1 MKKANKE
8 YKLYSF
14 DIFDTLITRKVAT
27 PKGIFVLMK
36 DIINQSPQFADL
48 PNDVKTNF
56 FNYRTNSEFYL
67 RQINNQ
73 WNDGKDI
80 SLDMIYNHIQHTYFL
95 TNEQTQAI
103 KELEIQLELDNI
115 IPIKENIE
123 KLKVLLEKGKR
134 VVLISDM
141 YLPEYIIKEMLLK
154 CDPVLCQ
161 VKLYLSSTLGF
172 MKTKQALFHYV
183 KEQENVEFREWTH
196 MGDNKFADFFCARK
210 LGIKAVLYPYVKFKE
225 YEKSLLVANSQNSF
239 VQISLGCAKNIRLN
253 KFPNDEKAQLGASL
267 AGPILFPY
275 IYWLLDQAQKRGI
288 ERLYFIA
295 RDGYILKLIADLIIK
310 ENNLPIKTKYIYGSR
325 KAWRISALNLDD
337 DELYRQF
344 IQFTMY
350 EPKKIPQAFGL
361 TKEEFLS
368 ILPKK
373 LRNYSTSKPDKRL
386 AEYLYNNKDVLKF
399 AIEKN
404 KAQKECVINYL
415 KNTIDCTDDKF
426 AFVDLDGSGLTQNC
440 LARLMNNFYDKNI
453 KSFYYA
459 VTPACCRSLNLEKYY
474 YYTLKRGNMGN
485 MLELL
490 TRAPHGQTLKYAG
503 KNEDYK
509 PILEQIDVE
518 NFKAWGFDNYING
531 MLEYCNLLNQNKYK
545 YIQLDN
551 QVILDIYI
559 NYLFLSID
567 KNTATLL
574 GSIVHTSYGKES
586 DEFAPKLSVFDAF
599 HYLFRKKV
607 DTDNLMYSKARS
619 NKFVNSIIEYRQ
631 AHPKFR
637 KELINLYINKTQQ
650 DAVFTILGIRISFS
664 HLIWPYKNR

>member
-350 EPKKIPQAFGL
+350 EPKKVNQAFGL

-368 ILPKK
+368 ILPKN
-373 LRNYSTSKPDKRL
+373 LHNYSTHKPDNRL
-386 AEYLYNNKDVLKF
+386 AEYLYENKDVLKF

-440 LARLMNNFYDKNI
+440 LARLMNNFYDKKI

-490 TRAPHGQTLKYAG
+490 TRAPHGQTLKYAN

-664 HLIWPYKNR
+664 HLIWPHKNR

>member
-225 YEKSLLVANSQNSF
+225 YEKSLLVANSQNLF

-386 AEYLYNNKDVLKF
+386 AEYLYNNRDVLKF

-440 LARLMNNFYDKNI
+440 LARLMNNFYDKKI

-490 TRAPHGQTLKYAG
+490 TRAPHGQTLKYAD

-664 HLIWPYKNR
+664 HLIWPHKNR

>member
-350 EPKKIPQAFGL
+350 EPKKVNQAFGL

-368 ILPKK
+368 ILPKN
-373 LRNYSTSKPDKRL
+373 LHNYSTHKPDNRL

-440 LARLMNNFYDKNI
+440 LARLMNNFYDKKI

-490 TRAPHGQTLKYAG
+490 TRAPHGQTLKYANQD
-503 KNEDYK
+503 KNFE

-551 QVILDIYI
+551 QVILDKYI

-599 HYLFRKKV
+599 HYLFRKKI

-664 HLIWPYKNR
+664 HLIWPHKNR

>member
-36 DIINQSPQFADL
+36 DIINQSPQFVDL

-56 FNYRTNSEFYL
+56 FNYRTTSEFYL

-350 EPKKIPQAFGL
+350 EPKKVNQAFGL

-373 LRNYSTSKPDKRL
+373 LRNYSTSKPDNRL
-386 AEYLYNNKDVLKF
+386 AEYLYENKDVLKF

-490 TRAPHGQTLKYAG
+490 TRAPHGQTLKYAD
-503 KNEDYK
+503 KNEGYK

-551 QVILDIYI
+551 QVILDKYI

-664 HLIWPYKNR
+664 HLIWPHKNR

>member
-80 SLDMIYNHIQHTYFL
+80 SLDMIYNHIQYTYFL

-325 KAWRISALNLDD
+325 KAWRISALKVED

-344 IQFTMY
+344 VQFTMY

-368 ILPKK
+368 ILPKN
-373 LRNYSTSKPDKRL
+373 LHNYSTYKPDNRL
-386 AEYLYNNKDVLKF
+386 AEYLYENKDVLKF

-440 LARLMNNFYDKNI
+440 LARLMNNFYDKKI

-490 TRAPHGQTLKYAG
+490 TRAPHGQTLKYAD

-551 QVILDIYI
+551 QVILDKYI

-599 HYLFRKKV
+599 HYLFRKKI

-664 HLIWPYKNR
+664 HLIWPHKNR

>member
-80 SLDMIYNHIQHTYFL
+80 SLDMIYNHIQYTYFL

-325 KAWRISALNLDD
+325 KAWRISALKVED

-344 IQFTMY
+344 VQFTMY
-350 EPKKIPQAFGL
+350 EPKKVNQAFGL

-368 ILPKK
+368 ILPKN
-373 LRNYSTSKPDKRL
+373 LHNYSTHKPDNRL
-386 AEYLYNNKDVLKF
+386 AEYLYENKDVLKF

-440 LARLMNNFYDKNI
+440 LARLMNNFYDKKI

-490 TRAPHGQTLKYAG
+490 TRAPHGQTLKYAD

-619 NKFVNSIIEYRQ
+619 NKFVNKIIEYRQ

-664 HLIWPYKNR
+664 HLIWPHKNR

>member
-183 KEQENVEFREWTH
+183 KEQENIEFREWTH

-325 KAWRISALNLDD
+325 KAWRISALKVED

-350 EPKKIPQAFGL
+350 EPKKVNQAFGL

-368 ILPKK
+368 ILPKN
-373 LRNYSTSKPDKRL
+373 LHNYSTHKPDNRL
-386 AEYLYNNKDVLKF
+386 AEYLYENKDVLKF

-440 LARLMNNFYDKNI
+440 LARLMNNFYDKKI

-490 TRAPHGQTLKYAG
+490 TRAPHGQTLKYANQD
-503 KNEDYK
+503 KNFE

-518 NFKAWGFDNYING
+518 NFNAWGFDNYING

-599 HYLFRKKV
+599 HYLFRKKI

-619 NKFVNSIIEYRQ
+619 NKFVNKIIEYRQ

-664 HLIWPYKNR
+664 HLIWPHKNR

>member
-27 PKGIFVLMK
+27 PKGIFVLME

-275 IYWLLDQAQKRGI
+275 IYWMLDQAQKRGI

-361 TKEEFLS
+361 TKEEFMS

-404 KAQKECVINYL
+404 KAQKNCVINYL

-440 LARLMNNFYDKNI
+440 LARLMNNFYDKKI

-490 TRAPHGQTLKYAG
+490 TRAPHGQTLKYAN

-664 HLIWPYKNR
+664 HLIWPHKNR

>member
-225 YEKSLLVANSQNSF
+225 YEKALLESNSQNSF

-373 LRNYSTSKPDKRL
+373 LRNYSTSKPDNRL
-386 AEYLYNNKDVLKF
+386 AEYLYENKDVLKF

-440 LARLMNNFYDKNI
+440 LARLMNNFYDKKI

-490 TRAPHGQTLKYAG
+490 TRAPHGQTLKYAD

-551 QVILDIYI
+551 QVILDKYI

-599 HYLFRKKV
+599 HYLFRKKI

-619 NKFVNSIIEYRQ
+619 NKFVNKIIEYRQ

-664 HLIWPYKNR
+664 HLIWPHKNR

>member
-154 CDPVLCQ
+154 CAPVLCQ

-295 RDGYILKLIADLIIK
+295 RDGYVMKLIADLIIK
-310 ENNLPIKTKYIYGSR
+310 ENNLPIKTKYIYGLR

-490 TRAPHGQTLKYAG
+490 TRAPHGQTLKYAD

-551 QVILDIYI
+551 QVILDKYI

-664 HLIWPYKNR
+664 HLIWPHKNR

>member
-1 MKKANKE
+1 MKKTNKE

-36 DIINQSPQFADL
+36 DIINTSPQFADL
-48 PNDVKTNF
+48 PNDIKTNF

-80 SLDMIYNHIQHTYFL
+80 SLDMIYNHIQHTYYL
-95 TNEQTQAI
+95 TDSQTKAL
-103 KELEIQLELDNI
+103 KELEMQLELDNI
-115 IPIKENIE
+115 IPITENIE
-123 KLKVLLEKGKR
+123 KLKILLEKGKR

-154 CDPVLCQ
+154 CDPILCQ

-183 KEQENVEFREWTH
+183 KEQENVEFSEWTH

-225 YEKSLLVANSQNSF
+225 YEKALLESNSQNSF
-239 VQISLGCAKNIRLN
+239 VQISLGCSKNLRLN

-325 KAWRISALNLDD
+325 KAWRISALNMND

-373 LRNYSTSKPDKRL
+373 LHNYSTNKPDKRL
-386 AEYLYNNKDVLKF
+386 AEYLYNNKDVLEF
-399 AIEKN
+399 AIKKN
-404 KAQKECVINYL
+404 KTQKDCVINYL
-415 KNTIDCTDDKF
+415 KSTIDYTDNKF

-440 LARLMNNFYDKNI
+440 LARLINNFFNQNI

-474 YYTLKRGNMGN
+474 FYALKRGNMGN

-490 TRAPHGQTLKYAG
+490 TRAPHGQTLKYAD

-509 PILEQIDVE
+509 PILEQINVT
-518 NFKAWGFDNYING
+518 NFKAWGFDSYISG
-531 MLEYCNLLNQNKYK
+531 VLEYCNLLSKIKYT
-545 YIQLDN
+545 YLQIDN
-551 QVILDIYI
+551 QLILDKYI

-586 DEFAPKLSVFDAF
+586 DEFAPKLNIFDAF

-619 NKFVNSIIEYRQ
+619 NKFVNKIIEYRQ

-650 DAVFTILGIRISFS
+650 DAVFTIFGIRISFS
-664 HLIWPYKNR
+664 HLIWPHKNR

>member
-253 KFPNDEKAQLGASL
+253 KFPNYEKAQLGASL

-386 AEYLYNNKDVLKF
+386 AEYLYENKDVLKF

-404 KAQKECVINYL
+404 RAQKECVINYL

-440 LARLMNNFYDKNI
+440 LARLMNNFYDKKI

-490 TRAPHGQTLKYAG
+490 TRAPHGQTLKYANQD
-503 KNEDYK
+503 KNFE

-664 HLIWPYKNR
+664 HLIWPHKNR

>member
-325 KAWRISALNLDD
+325 KAWRISALKVED

-344 IQFTMY
+344 VQFTMY
-350 EPKKIPQAFGL
+350 EPKKVNQAFGL

-368 ILPKK
+368 ILPKN
-373 LRNYSTSKPDKRL
+373 LHNYSTHKPDNRL
-386 AEYLYNNKDVLKF
+386 AEYLYENKDVLKF

-440 LARLMNNFYDKNI
+440 LARLMNNFYDKKI

-490 TRAPHGQTLKYAG
+490 TRAPHGQTLKYAD

-551 QVILDIYI
+551 QVILDKYI

-574 GSIVHTSYGKES
+574 GSIVHTSCGKES

-607 DTDNLMYSKARS
+607 DTDNLMYSMARS

-664 HLIWPYKNR
+664 HLIWPHKNR

>member
-36 DIINQSPQFADL
+36 DIINQSPKFADL

-404 KAQKECVINYL
+404 KAQKNCVINYL

-440 LARLMNNFYDKNI
+440 LARLMNNFYDKKI

-490 TRAPHGQTLKYAG
+490 TRAPHGQTLKYANQD
-503 KNEDYK
+503 KNFE
-509 PILEQIDVE
+509 PILEQIDVT
-518 NFKAWGFDNYING
+518 NFKAWGFDSYISG
-531 MLEYCNLLNQNKYK
+531 ILEYCNLLNQNKYK

-599 HYLFRKKV
+599 HYLFRKKI

-619 NKFVNSIIEYRQ
+619 NKFVNKIIEYRQ

-664 HLIWPYKNR
+664 HLIWPHKNR

>member
-275 IYWLLDQAQKRGI
+275 IYWLLDQVQKRGI

-325 KAWRISALNLDD
+325 KAWRISALKVED

-404 KAQKECVINYL
+404 KAQKNCVINYL

-440 LARLMNNFYDKNI
+440 LARLMNNFYDKKI

-490 TRAPHGQTLKYAG
+490 TRAPHGQTLKYAD

-664 HLIWPYKNR
+664 HLIWPHKNR

>member
-161 VKLYLSSTLGF
+161 LKLYLSSTLGF

-325 KAWRISALNLDD
+325 KAWRISALKVED

-344 IQFTMY
+344 VQFTMY

-386 AEYLYNNKDVLKF
+386 AEYLYNNNDVLKF

-404 KAQKECVINYL
+404 KAQKNCVINYL

-490 TRAPHGQTLKYAG
+490 TRAPHGQTLKYAD

-551 QVILDIYI
+551 QVILDIFI

-664 HLIWPYKNR
+664 HLIWPHKNR

>member
-325 KAWRISALNLDD
+325 KAWRISALKVED

-344 IQFTMY
+344 VQFTMY
-350 EPKKIPQAFGL
+350 EPKKVNQAFGL

-368 ILPKK
+368 ILPKN
-373 LRNYSTSKPDKRL
+373 LHNYSTHKPDNRL
-386 AEYLYNNKDVLKF
+386 AEYLYENKDVLKF

-459 VTPACCRSLNLEKYY
+459 VTPACCRSLSLEKYY

-490 TRAPHGQTLKYAG
+490 TRAPHGQTLKYAD

-551 QVILDIYI
+551 QVILDIFI
-559 NYLFLSID
+559 NYLFFSID

-664 HLIWPYKNR
+664 HLIWPHKNR

>member
-225 YEKSLLVANSQNSF
+225 YEKSLLMADSQNSF

-325 KAWRISALNLDD
+325 KAWRISALKVED

-344 IQFTMY
+344 VQFTMY
-350 EPKKIPQAFGL
+350 EPKKVNQAFGL

-368 ILPKK
+368 ILPKN
-373 LRNYSTSKPDKRL
+373 LHNYSTHKPDNRL

-404 KAQKECVINYL
+404 RAQKNCVINYL

-440 LARLMNNFYDKNI
+440 LARLMNNFYDKKI

-490 TRAPHGQTLKYAG
+490 TRAPHGQTLKYANQD
-503 KNEDYK
+503 KNFE

-619 NKFVNSIIEYRQ
+619 NKFVNKIIEYRQ

-664 HLIWPYKNR
+664 HLIWPHKNR

>member
-386 AEYLYNNKDVLKF
+386 AEYLYNNQDVLKF

-490 TRAPHGQTLKYAG
+490 TRAPHGQTLKYANQD
-503 KNEDYK
+503 KNFE

-664 HLIWPYKNR
+664 HLIWPHKNR

>member
-183 KEQENVEFREWTH
+183 KKQENVEFREWTH

-440 LARLMNNFYDKNI
+440 LARLMNNFYDKKI

-490 TRAPHGQTLKYAG
+490 TRAPHGQTLKYAD

-599 HYLFRKKV
+599 HYLFRKKI

-619 NKFVNSIIEYRQ
+619 NKFVNKIIEYRQ

-664 HLIWPYKNR
+664 HLIWPHKNR

>member
-295 RDGYILKLIADLIIK
+295 RDGYVMKLIADLIIK

-490 TRAPHGQTLKYAG
+490 TRAPHGQTLKYAD

-664 HLIWPYKNR
+664 HLIWPHKNR

>member
-172 MKTKQALFHYV
+172 MKTKQVLFHYV

-490 TRAPHGQTLKYAG
+490 TRAPHGQTLKYAD

-619 NKFVNSIIEYRQ
+619 NKFVNKIIEYRQ

-664 HLIWPYKNR
+664 HLIWPHKNR

>member
-350 EPKKIPQAFGL
+350 EPKKVNQAFGL

-368 ILPKK
+368 ILPKN
-373 LRNYSTSKPDKRL
+373 LHNYSTHKPDNRL
-386 AEYLYNNKDVLKF
+386 AEYLYENKDVLKF

-440 LARLMNNFYDKNI
+440 LARLMNNFYDKKI

-490 TRAPHGQTLKYAG
+490 TRAPHGQTLKYAD

-664 HLIWPYKNR
+664 HLIWPHKNR

>member
-325 KAWRISALNLDD
+325 KAWRISALKVED

-344 IQFTMY
+344 VQFTMY
-350 EPKKIPQAFGL
+350 EPKKVNQAFGL

-368 ILPKK
+368 ILPKN
-373 LRNYSTSKPDKRL
+373 LHNYSTHKPDNRL
-386 AEYLYNNKDVLKF
+386 AEYLYENKDVLKF

-490 TRAPHGQTLKYAG
+490 TRAPHGQTLKYANQD
-503 KNEDYK
+503 KNFE

-551 QVILDIYI
+551 QVILDKYI

-599 HYLFRKKV
+599 HYLFRKKI

-664 HLIWPYKNR
+664 HLIWPHKNR

>member
-196 MGDNKFADFFCARK
+196 LGDNKFADFFCARK

-373 LRNYSTSKPDKRL
+373 LRNYSTSKPDNRL

-440 LARLMNNFYDKNI
+440 LARLMNNFYDKKI

-490 TRAPHGQTLKYAG
+490 TRAPHGQTLKYAD

-599 HYLFRKKV
+599 HYLFRKKI

-664 HLIWPYKNR
+664 HLIWPHKNR

>member
-440 LARLMNNFYDKNI
+440 LARLMNNFYDKKI

-490 TRAPHGQTLKYAG
+490 TRAPHGQTLKYAN

-518 NFKAWGFDNYING
+518 NFKAWGFDSYISG
-531 MLEYCNLLNQNKYK
+531 ILEYCNLLNQNKYK

-607 DTDNLMYSKARS
+607 ETDNLMYSKARS

-664 HLIWPYKNR
+664 HLIWPHKNR

>member
-95 TNEQTQAI
+95 TNEQTQAL

-344 IQFTMY
+344 VQFTMY
-350 EPKKIPQAFGL
+350 EPKKVNQAFGL
-361 TKEEFLS
+361 TKEEFLL

-373 LRNYSTSKPDKRL
+373 LRNYSTSKPDNRL
-386 AEYLYNNKDVLKF
+386 AEYLYENKDVLKF

-404 KAQKECVINYL
+404 RAQKNCVINYL

-490 TRAPHGQTLKYAG
+490 TRAPHGQTLKYAD

-518 NFKAWGFDNYING
+518 NFKAWGFDSYISG
-531 MLEYCNLLNQNKYK
+531 ILEYCNLLNQNKYK

-599 HYLFRKKV
+599 HYLFRKKI

-619 NKFVNSIIEYRQ
+619 NKFVNKIIEYRQ

-664 HLIWPYKNR
+664 HLIWPHKNR

>member
-490 TRAPHGQTLKYAG
+490 TRAPHGQTLKYANQD
-503 KNEDYK
+503 KNFE

-599 HYLFRKKV
+599 HYLFRKKI

-664 HLIWPYKNR
+664 HLIWPHKNR